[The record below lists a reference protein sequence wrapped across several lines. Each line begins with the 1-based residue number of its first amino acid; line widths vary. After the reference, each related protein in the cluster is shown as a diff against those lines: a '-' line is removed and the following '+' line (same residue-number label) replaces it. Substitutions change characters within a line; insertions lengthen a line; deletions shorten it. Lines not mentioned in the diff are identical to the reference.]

1 MKIQWLGAAAA
12 AALLAAGPALAQVT
26 SAPIIKL
33 HAAQP
38 KPKPK
43 PKPKPP
49 AAKPAASPSTPAEP
63 AVDLANAK
71 RMGTWGF
78 DLSGRDTSTTPGK
91 DFFQYANGTY
101 EKTMVIPADRVS
113 YGAFDSLN
121 ELSQAR
127 LHVLLDK
134 TAANTAET
142 EAQGKG
148 GEQGKVGAL
157 YRSFM
162 DEAKVN
168 TLGAKPLA
176 ADLAA
181 IRAEKTLSDVA
192 RAMGRSQH
200 VFGGSVF
207 GASVQV
213 DGKDPDHY
221 AVYLNQAGLNLPD
234 RDYYLEASF
243 AEKKAKY
250 ETYVAQ
256 MLKLAGWPNPAANAK
271 AIVALETEIAKVS
284 WTKEEQRDDNK
295 MYNAYETAKLSALA
309 PGFDWAAYMAGAGL
323 TKATHVVAQ
332 ENTAFPKIAAIF
344 AKTPIATLKAWQ
356 AFGLADQAAPYLSQK
371 FIDTRFAFRGTV
383 LNGQPAQR
391 PRWKRG
397 VQLVDG
403 QIGEALGKVYVDAYF
418 PAQSKAKMLALV
430 ADIRTAMNGRI
441 EHLDWMSAPTKAK
454 ALEKLSKFTIKIGYP
469 DKWRDYSGLT
479 IKADDLYGNVNRAST
494 FDWDFRVGRLGG
506 PVDRTEWGMTPP
518 TINAYYNPT
527 GNEIVFP
534 AAILQ
539 PPFFDPDGDMAINYG
554 GIGGTIGHEM
564 THGFD
569 DSGRRYDGT
578 GKLTDWWTAEDAA
591 KFEIQAKKLGA
602 QYAAFEVLPGAKIN
616 GELTMGENIA
626 DLGGLLLA
634 LDAYHASLHGAP
646 APIIDGLTGDQRV
659 FLGWAQVWRGKT
671 RDDAMRQ
678 QLVSDPHS
686 PEKARVDVPMRNIDA
701 FYSAFGLQPG
711 DAMYIAPADRVRIW

>member
-12 AALLAAGPALAQVT
+12 AALLTASPTLAQVT
-26 SAPIIKL
+26 EAPIIKL
-33 HAAQP
+33 HPA

-43 PKPKPP
+43 PKPKATAAKSAPAVATP
-49 AAKPAASPSTPAEP
+49 AAPAP
-63 AVDLANAK
+63 DLSKAA

-78 DLSGRDTSTTPGK
+78 DLSGRDTSTMPAK

-127 LHVLLDK
+127 LHGLLDK
-134 TAANTAET
+134 TAADTA
-142 EAQGKG
+142 APDSLGKG

-162 DEAKVN
+162 DETKVN
-168 TLGAKPLA
+168 GLGGKPMA

-181 IRAEKTLSDVA
+181 IKAEKTLADVA
-192 RAMGRSQH
+192 RAMGKAQH
-200 VFGGSVF
+200 TFGGSVF
-207 GASVQV
+207 AASVQV

-256 MLKLAGWPNPAANAK
+256 MLKLEGWPNPAANAK
-271 AIVALETEIAKVS
+271 AIVALETEIAKAS

-295 MYNAYETAKLSALA
+295 MYNAYETAKLAALA
-309 PGFDWAAYMAGAGL
+309 PGFDWTAFMAGAGL
-323 TKATHVVAQ
+323 GKTAHVVAQ
-332 ENTAFPKIAAIF
+332 ENTAFPKIAAIY
-344 AKTPIATLKAWQ
+344 AKTPLATLKAWQ
-356 AFGLADQAAPYLSQK
+356 AFSLADQAGPYLAKQ

-403 QIGEALGKVYVDAYF
+403 QIGEALGKVYVGEYF
-418 PAQSKAKMLALV
+418 PAQSKAKMLTLV
-430 ADIRTAMNGRI
+430 ADIQTAMRGRI
-441 EHLDWMSAPTKAK
+441 EHLDWMSGPTKAK
-454 ALEKLSKFTIKIGYP
+454 ALEKLSQFTVKIGYP

-506 PVDRTEWGMTPP
+506 PVDRSEWGMTPP

-554 GIGGTIGHEM
+554 GIGGTIGHEL

-569 DSGRRYDGT
+569 DQGRRYDGT

-591 KFEIQAKKLGA
+591 KFEVQAKKLGA
-602 QYAAFEVLPGAKIN
+602 QYGAFEVLPGAKIN

-671 RDDAMRQ
+671 RDDALRQ

-701 FYSAFGLQPG
+701 FYTAFGLKAG
-711 DAMYIAPADRVRIW
+711 DGMYIAPADRVRIW